1 MQIDDVSEVAG
12 QFGEVCL
19 SSYVYNGDG
28 VRTRRE
34 GNWGR
39 TWDYVW
45 DVAAGLPVILNEMNR
60 LYELDGA
67 TADGSVNNTYV
78 YGLDL
83 ISVTDKDGNQS
94 YFLYDGLG
102 STTDLT
108 DGNGNVTTTYG
119 YDVFGAT
126 RSQSGT
132 PDTVFRFTG
141 EQRDSDSDMYYL
153 RARYYDPAIGRFLSQ
168 DPLRSLA
175 ISPQSLNRYPYVGSN
190 PVNRVDPTGMV
201 AWIKGGGGGS
211 AKEGGSFG
219 RLCPNYDPTHIYV
232 IIDGVCYDATSP
244 ACSAGVN
251 PLLCDGES
259 GLFGFQPEKALRD
272 VWDWTTGCEICG
284 RIARGVVVYMECV
297 GDLQVQTAALTAE
310 LISPEPGVA
319 YVVVVAG
326 GCTAVVAVQ
335 QTAGVNPLH
344 P

>member
-1 MQIDDVSEVAG
+1 VTAVAG
-12 QFGEVCL
+12 QQGEVCL
-19 SSYVYNGDG
+19 SSYVYNGNG

-67 TADGSVNNTYV
+67 TAVGSVNNTYV

-102 STTDLT
+102 STTNLT
-108 DGNGNVTTTYG
+108 DGSGNVTTTYG

-141 EQRDSDSDMYYL
+141 EQRDIESGLYYL
-153 RARYYDPAIGRFLSQ
+153 RARFYEPAIGRFLSQ
-168 DPLRSLA
+168 DPLPGGNLYA
-175 ISPQSLNRYPYVGSN
+175 YVGNN
-190 PVNRVDPTGMV
+190 PTNRVDPTGLMWV
-201 AWIKGGGGGS
+201 SSILGGVTN
-211 AKEGGSFG
+211 KEGGNFAPG
-219 RLCPNYDPTHIYV
+219 TTCRGNDYECLRRLARPAPTPPCEAALGATCCYTPQEPNGFVCGPQVDGLGLGGLLDVLQDIGESIIGCEACARIAHGVVTYVQCTGDPRVLTTAAYAI
-232 IIDGVCYDATSP
+232 GATGQP
-244 ACSAGVN
+244 YAGVAVV
-251 PLLCDGES
+251 G
-259 GLFGFQPEKALRD
+259 G
-272 VWDWTTGCEICG
+272 GC
-284 RIARGVVVYMECV
+284 
-297 GDLQVQTAALTAE
+297 
-310 LISPEPGVA
+310 VA
-319 YVVVVAG
+319 VVVV
-326 GCTAVVAVQ
+326 TE
-335 QTAGVNPLH
+335 TTHVNPLH